1 MEISRGQRVRNPVVQ
16 KRGKFDKKKGM
27 IVRRVEA
34 NDHLVNV
41 TNATH
46 DKVTSLDLYVSSTKD
61 SEFQL
66 AMRQRFSPSDPF
78 MVMYF

>member
-1 MEISRGQRVRNPVVQ
+1 VVNVFGIRWC
-16 KRGKFDKKKGM
+16 KKGVSLIKKKGM

-46 DKVTSLDLYVSSTKD
+46 DKVTSLDLLYVSSTKD